1 MLTKEMEKLINDQF
15 NKELY
20 SVNLY
25 LSMSS
30 YFKSRDLDGFAHFF
44 RIQAKEEN
52 MHAMKQFDY
61 IHQVDGVIAMQ
72 TVAAPPTTFESIKQV
87 FELSLSHERLV
98 TKSIYNIVEQAL
110 NDKDFATHAF
120 FQWFI
125 TEQVEEEATVKTLIK
140 KIEMIGDNSSS
151 LYLLNDELLKRP
163 SVVPDVEAR

>member
-1 MLTKEMEKLINDQF
+1 MLSKKMEELINDQF

-44 RIQAKEEN
+44 RIQAKEEQ

-61 IHQVDGVIAMQ
+61 IHQVDGVIAMKA
-72 TVAAPPTTFESIKQV
+72 VEAPPIQFASTKAV
-87 FELSLSHERLV
+87 FELSLAHEKSV
-98 TKSIYNIVEQAL
+98 TQSIYNIVEQSL
-110 NDKDFATHAF
+110 TDKDFATHAF

-140 KIEMIGDNSSS
+140 KIEMIGDNSSA
-151 LYLLNDELLKRP
+151 LYLLNDELAKRP
-163 SVVPDVEAR
+163 SAVTEDTV

>member
-1 MLTKEMEKLINDQF
+1 MISKEMEKLINDQF

-30 YFKSRDLDGFAHFF
+30 YFTARDLDGFAHFF
-44 RIQAKEEN
+44 RVQAMEEQ

-61 IHQVDGVIAMQ
+61 IHQVDGVITMQ
-72 TVAAPPTTFESIKQV
+72 EVAAPQTKFNSIKEV
-87 FELSLSHERLV
+87 FELSLAHEKSV
-98 TKSIYNIVEQAL
+98 TQSIYNIVDQSL
-110 NDKDFATHAF
+110 KDKDFATHAF

-140 KIEMIGDNSSS
+140 KIEMIGDNSSA
-151 LYLLNDELLKRP
+151 LYLFNDELSKR
-163 SVVPDVEAR
+163 SANVAGEAQ

>member
-1 MLTKEMEKLINDQF
+1 MLTNKMEELINDQF

-44 RIQAKEEN
+44 RIQAQEEQ

-61 IHQVDGVIAMQ
+61 IHQVDGVIVMKE
-72 TVAAPPTTFESIKQV
+72 VAAPQTKFKSIKQV
-87 FELSLSHERLV
+87 FELSLAHEKSV

-110 NDKDFATHAF
+110 KDKDFATHAF

-140 KIEMIGDNSSS
+140 KIEMIGDNSSA
-151 LYLLNDELLKRP
+151 LYLLNDELAKRP
-163 SVVPDVEAR
+163 AVVPDAEV

>member
-1 MLTKEMEKLINDQF
+1 MLTKEMEQLINDQF

-44 RIQAKEEN
+44 RIQAQEEQ

-61 IHQVDGVIAMQ
+61 IHQVDGVITMQ
-72 TVAAPPTTFESIKQV
+72 AVDAPPHVFESIQQV
-87 FELSLSHERLV
+87 FELSLAHERLV
-98 TKSIYNIVEQAL
+98 TKSIYNIVEQSL
-110 NDKDFATHAF
+110 KDKDFATHAF

-140 KIEMIGDNSSS
+140 KIQMIGDNSSS

-163 SVVPDVEAR
+163 AVIPDAGNV